1 MYYLVVKRHLLKR
14 SLPVPVHLSFKKA
27 PYYIYK
33 KKKHNSFQLEKLIPL
48 WSSPGKQA
56 VGEAVRAAT
65 GAVGWTR
72 YIKAESGALDQRLVL
87 SHLLVGNRVVS
98 RGNWRAITSFA
109 FLFLGG
115 YVQIWLWVSRST
127 SWKDYCD
134 LVYINNSLK
143 KTRRN
148 ESGIFHVLRKEKNLS
163 SEQQLQQ
170 FEDGI
175 PLSSFDHRRGEEVP
189 FASFQSNSCVSIPVV
204 EVVNQPGLCNNILF
218 GIRVRQVWW
227 LLQPL
232 STWSMRIE
240 WRWKTPEEEIS
251 VPAGLVGVLIKLG
264 VTSSFLQRSRW
275 GFLVASLSYHWIG
288 QVSDIF
294 RYKKWIV
301 PGNYISFYFEFY
313 SFSTQAGRQGL
324 KRRYHEYAPA
334 LI

>member
-33 KKKHNSFQLEKLIPL
+33 KKKHNSYQLEKLIPL

-65 GAVGWTR
+65 GAVGLTR

-143 KTRRN
+143 IKPEGTSLVSSMYSGKRKTYLRSSSYN
-148 ESGIFHVLRKEKNLS
+148 SLKMGFHWVLSIIVVEKKYHLLLFS
-163 SEQQLQQ
+163 
-170 FEDGI
+170 
-175 PLSSFDHRRGEEVP
+175 P
-189 FASFQSNSCVSIPVV
+189 IPVYLY
-204 EVVNQPGLCNNILF
+204 Q
-218 GIRVRQVWW
+218 
-227 LLQPL
+227 
-232 STWSMRIE
+232 
-240 WRWKTPEEEIS
+240 
-251 VPAGLVGVLIKLG
+251 
-264 VTSSFLQRSRW
+264 
-275 GFLVASLSYHWIG
+275 
-288 QVSDIF
+288 
-294 RYKKWIV
+294 
-301 PGNYISFYFEFY
+301 
-313 SFSTQAGRQGL
+313 
-324 KRRYHEYAPA
+324 
-334 LI
+334 